1 MDLPNGGDVT
11 RPLKILLIDDSAED
25 RRAFRRMIEDCPK
38 HTHEISEAEN
48 AFEGLV
54 IAQIDDWDCIF
65 LDYNL
70 PDISGLDFLAEYR
83 KSTPKVVLPVVMLT
97 GQGRES
103 VAVDAMK
110 RGAFDYI
117 SKAEATSDKLN
128 ELIHHALAV
137 SAMHRR
143 EEESTR
149 EKMRGEEEG
158 KLRQMKAAELY
169 AIGIATATMSQAVGE
184 QLDVIED
191 ALSEVLD
198 GEIESHLR
206 LELKTALEATAAA
219 RRVMNELG
227 SKDLFGLLRY
237 ADEELSEESEVGSN
251 GDRKSVV

>member
-1 MDLPNGGDVT
+1 
-11 RPLKILLIDDSAED
+11 
-25 RRAFRRMIEDCPK
+25 MIEDCPK
-38 HTHEISEAEN
+38 HEHEISEAEN

-110 RGAFDYI
+110 RGAFDYL
-117 SKAEATSDKLN
+117 SKAEATPEKLN
-128 ELIHHALAV
+128 EIIHHALSV

-143 EEESTR
+143 EEETTR
-149 EKMRGEEEG
+149 EKMRGEEES

-169 AIGIATATMSQAVGE
+169 AIGITSATFSQAVGE
-184 QLDVIED
+184 QLDIVED
-191 ALSEVLD
+191 SLGELLDSKALDS
-198 GEIESHLR
+198 SLR
-206 LELKTALEATAAA
+206 LEIKNGLAAIAEA
-219 RRVMNELG
+219 RQRMQEL
-227 SKDLFGLLRY
+227 SKLDLFGLLRF
-237 ADEELSEESEVGSN
+237 ADQELADTAAVNN
-251 GDRKSVV
+251 GA

>member
-1 MDLPNGGDVT
+1 MEANAGGGLN

-38 HTHEISEAEN
+38 HEHEISEAEN

-110 RGAFDYI
+110 RGAFDYL
-117 SKAEATSDKLN
+117 SKAEATPERLS
-128 ELIHHALAV
+128 EVIHHALSVA
-137 SAMHRR
+137 AMHRR
-143 EEESTR
+143 EEEGTR
-149 EKMRGEEEG
+149 DKMRGEEEG

-169 AIGIATATMSQAVGE
+169 AIGIASATISQAVGE
-184 QLDVIED
+184 QLDIVED
-191 ALSEVLD
+191 SLGELLD
-198 GEIESHLR
+198 GKLESSMR
-206 LELKTALEATAAA
+206 LEIKNGLAAIAAA
-219 RRVMNELG
+219 RRVMSELG

-237 ADEELSEESEVGSN
+237 ADTELADEVHSNSN
-251 GDRKSVV
+251 GT